1 MSILKKVKEKLKQG
15 LFLRYLFDRL
25 TAIGLEITP
34 YYLVQ
39 EGLFGEKDLVL
50 EPTLTQF
57 VAGFLEPADM
67 KAISSKAEVDYSE
80 EILLDRM
87 AKGCRSF
94 GIKHNDDV
102 AAYSWCNF
110 QECDFKW
117 LHFQLQDDEAY
128 LFDARTFK
136 AYRGNNIAPY
146 LRYEL
151 YKNLTQMGKKKFF
164 SISLLFNTPTIRFKK
179 KLKAK
184 PLKLYLFVGLFKKY
198 HWNFVLKDYEQ

>member
-1 MSILKKVKEKLKQG
+1 MTVIGKLREKFRQG
-15 LFLRYLFDRL
+15 LFLRYMFDRL

-39 EGLFGEKDLVL
+39 EGLFGEKDLAL

-57 VAGFLEPADM
+57 VAGFLEPSDM

-87 AKGCRSF
+87 AKGCRCF

-102 AAYSWCNF
+102 AAYSWCNLR
-110 QECDFKW
+110 ECDFKW
-117 LHFQLQDDEAY
+117 FPFQLKNDEAY

-136 AYRGNNIAPY
+136 AYRGQNIAPY

-151 YKNLTQMGKKKFF
+151 YKNLTQMGRTKFF
-164 SISLLFNTPTIRFKK
+164 SISLLFNTPTIRLKK
-179 KLKAK
+179 
-184 PLKLYLFVGLFKKY
+184 
-198 HWNFVLKDYEQ
+198 N

>member
-1 MSILKKVKEKLKQG
+1 MNVIKKVKEKLDQG

-39 EGLFGEKDLVL
+39 EGLFDETGLDLKRKS
-50 EPTLTQF
+50 TQY
-57 VAGFLEPADM
+57 ASGFLEPSDM

-80 EILLDRM
+80 KILLDRM
-87 AKGCRSF
+87 ANGCRCF

-102 AAYSWCNF
+102 AAYSWCNLR
-110 QECDFKW
+110 ECDFKW
-117 LHFQLQDDEAY
+117 LPFQLKNDEAY

-136 AYRGNNIAPY
+136 AYRGQNLAPY

-151 YKNLTQMGKKKFF
+151 YKNLAQMERTKFF

-179 KLKAK
+179 KLKAR
-184 PLKLYLFVGLFKKY
+184 PLKLYVFVELFKKY
-198 HWNFVLKDYEQ
+198 YWNFLLKDYEQ